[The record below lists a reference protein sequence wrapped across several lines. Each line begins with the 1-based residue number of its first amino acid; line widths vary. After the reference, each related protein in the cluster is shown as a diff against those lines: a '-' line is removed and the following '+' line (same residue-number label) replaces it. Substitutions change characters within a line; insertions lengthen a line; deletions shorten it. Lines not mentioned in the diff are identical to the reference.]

1 MSKLIFKMN
10 YSGKRWT
17 DYLSEILGK
26 DIAEKCITES
36 EATAKTNEAR
46 IIIYDFDGNK
56 EIIKKIKDN
65 EHTISVYLVSNNKV
79 QKVFK

>member
-10 YSGKRWT
+10 YSGKRWA
-17 DYLSEILGK
+17 DYLPEILGK

-36 EATAKTNEAR
+36 EATAKTDEAR

-56 EIIKKIKDN
+56 ETIKKIKKN
-65 EHTISVYLVSNNKV
+65 ELTISAFIVSNNKV
-79 QKVFK
+79 QKVLK

>member
-10 YSGKRWT
+10 YSGKRWA
-17 DYLSEILGK
+17 DYLPEILGK

-46 IIIYDFDGNK
+46 IIIYDFDRNK
-56 EIIKKIKDN
+56 ETIKKIKKN
-65 EHTISVYLVSNNKV
+65 EHTISAFIVSNNKV
-79 QKVFK
+79 QKVLK